1 MWWCRE
7 RVAPDLPKL
16 PVVSPFDRWDGV
28 PILNTGSFFGWD
40 EPRKSQ
46 HGGKVEGTSHVSQ
59 RIVQSQHE
67 GQKMGGLGRSNT
79 AWVAS

>member
-1 MWWCRE
+1 
-7 RVAPDLPKL
+7 VAPDLPKL

-46 HGGKVEGTSHVSQ
+46 HEGQ
-59 RIVQSQHE
+59 DE

-79 AWVAS
+79 AWGEENGDAWSFQHSMGGRLRGRR